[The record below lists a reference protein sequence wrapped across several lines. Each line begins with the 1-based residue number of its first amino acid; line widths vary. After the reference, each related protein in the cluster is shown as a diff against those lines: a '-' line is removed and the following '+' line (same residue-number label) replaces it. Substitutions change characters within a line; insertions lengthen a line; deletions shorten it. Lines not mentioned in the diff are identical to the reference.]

1 MPNVSTYAAAGAVAL
16 GALVAAAGFG
26 VLRAE
31 GAKSDGGARY
41 ICSPM
46 QHQRACVYIQN
57 GYGSSWGLAVDSDH
71 NGAQV
76 NVVNGTALH
85 AASSTGG
92 GVLAESGSFDAPVL
106 AAIAHNAST
115 NLFRARNAKTGGNC
129 LIDKDANLTCSG
141 SISGAGTLT
150 RHRNSSGQEVRA
162 YEAESATATIEDVG
176 TARITGGV
184 ANVRIDPA
192 FASVIDHKWYYV
204 FLTPLG
210 DTRGLYVSA
219 KTPAAFQVR
228 EVERGRSSLEFDYR
242 IVAHPMDADNDRLPP
257 APVR

>member
-1 MPNVSTYAAAGAVAL
+1 MRVHPE
-16 GALVAAAGFG
+16 
-26 VLRAE
+26 R
-31 GAKSDGGARY
+31 
-41 ICSPM
+41 
-46 QHQRACVYIQN
+46 
-57 GYGSSWGLAVDSDH
+57 YGSSWGLAVDSDH

-85 AASSTGG
+85 AASRTGG
-92 GVLAESGSFDAPVL
+92 GVQADSSSFD
-106 AAIAHNAST
+106 

-129 LIDKDANLTCSG
+129 LIDKDAKLTCSG

-150 RHRNSSGQEVRA
+150 RHRNSSGQQVHA

-176 TARITGGV
+176 TARMTGGV

-210 DTRGLYVSA
+210 DTRELYVSV

-228 EVERGRSSLEFDYR
+228 EVQRGRSSLEFDYR
-242 IVAHPMDADNDRLPP
+242 IVAHPLDASDDR
-257 APVR
+257 